1 MLENTLE
8 EPLLC
13 VVHKGR
19 FTISI
24 PSVMYRTENEQHI
37 VQQVAELYVA
47 ALYIPYACT
56 SIVNQPLDWVLRSL
70 DAVYIALSDAEVG

>member
-1 MLENTLE
+1 
-8 EPLLC
+8 
-13 VVHKGR
+13 
-19 FTISI
+19 
-24 PSVMYRTENEQHI
+24 MYRTENEQHI

-47 ALYIPYACT
+47 ALYIPHACT